1 MAWEFVNVAIAESI
15 KAKAGLW
22 PSDNLQKL
30 LVVFGGVTSLTIRQS
45 PLGVNWL
52 PGEHITKN
60 KIV

>member
-1 MAWEFVNVAIAESI
+1 MNWEFVNVAIAESI

-30 LVVFGGVTSLTIRQS
+30 LAVFGGDTSLTIRQS

-52 PGEHITKN
+52 PGEHRTKN
-60 KIV
+60 KII